1 MNLREVS
8 GLSMGESVAMSMAK
22 RLERISNDGKNE
34 KNHHFHHIQL
44 LLAEERKECLAAVLL
59 ALRFACQ

>member
-1 MNLREVS
+1 
-8 GLSMGESVAMSMAK
+8 MAK
-22 RLERISNDGKNE
+22 TLERISNDGFVING